1 MEKTLEQ
8 RLLDLERRFTPI
20 EKVLY
25 NSELEPLIETEKLR
39 DIEMNGNEYTIKVTF
54 ETDKG
59 DFVKVIKQKGYTD
72 KQALY
77 LLDKNIL
84 QPKMKELQKAGNIRW
99 YKIKSKQIK

>member
-1 MEKTLEQ
+1 MEKNIEQ

-25 NSELEPLIETEKLR
+25 NSELEPLIETEKLK
-39 DIEMNGNEYTIKVTF
+39 DIEMNGNEYTIKVTI

-59 DFVKVIKQKGYTD
+59 DIVRVLKQRGYSE

-77 LLDKNIL
+77 LIDKNVL
-84 QPKMKELQKAGNIRW
+84 QPKLKELQKNGNIRW
-99 YKIKSKQIK
+99 YKIKSKNIK